1 MIKKTATKE
10 ILRKQEAAV
19 TNLDMMGASPPGI
32 QSSRP
37 RIVIP
42 PVNPF
47 PKKKDRDVG
56 NRWRDGT
63 SAPPKGVLDHD
74 AREKEFFDWLRTALD
89 HGTSAPPK
97 GVLDH
102 DAREKEF
109 FDRLRTALDHGTR
122 EKEFFDRLRT
132 AAPNKA
138 AELRRAA
145 AAEKKG
151 MQEQFREW
159 FEGGRGARARGRGGA
174 GRRSGGRR

>member
-74 AREKEFFDWLRTALD
+74 AREKKFFDW
-89 HGTSAPPK
+89 
-97 GVLDH
+97 
-102 DAREKEF
+102 
-109 FDRLRTALDHGTR
+109 LRTALDHGTR